1 MQEAPA
7 GAMLAVP
14 VAAETVRPLMSAELS
29 LAAINAPQRCVVS
42 GPEEAIAVLQRRL
55 EKQELP
61 CQRLHT
67 SHAFHSEMMEP
78 VLEPFRRFLR
88 SIELHEPKIPYMS
101 NVSGDWITAEQAT
114 SPDYWADHLRRT
126 VRFADGVVQLLKEPD
141 CVLLEVGPGQALTNL
156 ARQSFNGNAQEAIIA
171 SGDKLE
177 DDLLSLINA
186 AAKLWLAGAE
196 LEWSGFYAHERRQ
209 RLPLPTYP
217 FERKRYWIERPAVA
231 AAADQRLAPQV
242 SEYTPHVPDSA
253 FDIVA
258 TQLHVMDLQLKAFR
272 ENA

>member
-1 MQEAPA
+1 
-7 GAMLAVP
+7 
-14 VAAETVRPLMSAELS
+14 MSAELS

-42 GPEEAIAVLQRRL
+42 GPGEAIAALQRRL

-88 SIELHEPKIPYMS
+88 DVELHEPKIPYIS
-101 NVSGDWITAEQAT
+101 NVTGDWITAEQAT

-126 VRFADGVVQLLKEPD
+126 VHFADGVVQLLKEPD
-141 CVLLEVGPGQALTNL
+141 CVLLEVGPGQTLTNL
-156 ARQSFNGNAQEAIIA
+156 ARQSVNGSKQEAIIA

-196 LEWSGFYAHERRQ
+196 LDWSGFYAHERRQ

-217 FERKRYWIERPAVA
+217 FERKSYWIERPV
-231 AAADQRLAPQV
+231 ADQRLA
-242 SEYTPHVPDSA
+242 PHVPDSA
-253 FDIVA
+253 FEIVS

-272 ENA
+272 ESA